1 MRYALYYAPPPGS
14 LLHRLGAE
22 WLGRDAFG
30 HVPINWHGD
39 ERLWDMTSDPRRYG
53 FHATLRPPFALK
65 DGMSPAAL
73 GIAAGQ
79 MSASL
84 RPAPIASLKLKQIDG
99 FLALVPDGD
108 SAAIDA
114 LAAICM
120 REFEEFRRPPGEAE
134 LNRRRSAGLS
144 PRQDEYLRRWGYPH
158 VFDEFRF
165 HMTLSRRL
173 TASEA
178 ELIEPL
184 ARAHFFPVLGQPLE
198 VDGLT
203 LFCQAAPDAPFEA
216 VQHFSFAPLSA
227 EATT

>member
-30 HVPINWHGD
+30 HVPINWHRD

-53 FHATLRPPFALK
+53 FHATLKPPFALK

-73 GIAAGQ
+73 GIAAGHL
-79 MSASL
+79 SASL

-144 PRQDEYLRRWGYPH
+144 PRQDEYLRRWGYPY

-173 TASEA
+173 TASEVKS
-178 ELIEPL
+178 IEPL
-184 ARAHFFPVLGQPLE
+184 AQAHFFAVLGQPLE

-216 VQHFSFAPLSA
+216 VQHFSFAPPPA